1 MNYVFN
7 DTKELSYGMD
17 IAFQGDFGSHYKF
30 NNEWQL
36 VNQILKYLFYIDMMF
51 TNFYNKYF

>member
-17 IAFQGDFGSHYKF
+17 IVFQSDFGSRDTF

-36 VNQILKYLFYIDMMF
+36 VN
-51 TNFYNKYF
+51 

>member
-1 MNYVFN
+1 MNYVFT

-17 IAFQGDFGSHYKF
+17 IVFQGDFGSHYKF

-36 VNQILKYLFYIDMMF
+36 LN
-51 TNFYNKYF
+51 